1 MHLASMVLE
10 HIRDIQKIVKLSSI
24 ERDIY
29 AFLLMKNG
37 GFENKPILYEEITE
51 YVAKDRK
58 NITPHI
64 QNLDH
69 KKVLTLTYEEI
80 SKDGKLITNVMHT
93 QIHSLET
100 VKFLLKIQD

>member
-10 HIRDIQKIVKLSSI
+10 HICDIQKIVKLSSI

-58 NITPHI
+58 NITPHVQI
-64 QNLDH
+64 LDH
-69 KKVLTLTYEEI
+69 KKLLTLTYEEI
-80 SKDGKLITNVMHT
+80 LKDEKLITNVMHT

-100 VKFLLKIQD
+100 VKLLLKIQD

>member
-1 MHLASMVLE
+1 MHLTSMVLE
-10 HIRDIQKIVKLSSI
+10 HIRDIQKIVKLSST

-51 YVAKDRK
+51 YIAKDRK

-64 QNLDH
+64 QILDQ
-69 KKVLTLTYEEI
+69 KKILTLTYEEI
-80 SKDGKLITNVMHT
+80 LKDGKLITNVMHT

-100 VKFLLKIQD
+100 VKLLLKIQD